1 MKKIFSF
8 VLLVTLLVGS
18 LVSCGSSKHAGK
30 CDAYSNSINKIAV
43 SNQDLASK

>member
-30 CDAYSNSINKIAV
+30 CDAYSLNKQV
-43 SNQDLASK
+43 VTSQDSASK